1 MDLGLAGK
9 TAIICAS
16 SQGLGKACAEELAR
30 AGCRIV
36 MNGRDAKALAEAAE
50 AIRDETGVLVE
61 SVAGDIGDPGVQMSL
76 VQTAGAPDI
85 LVNNNGGP
93 PPRGFR
99 ALDSDAIHAGLDA
112 NMVTPIRMVQQIIDG
127 MVQRKFGRII
137 CITSGSVKSPVA
149 GLDLSSG
156 ARLGLHGFLAG
167 VAREV
172 ASANVTI
179 NFLMPGLFATR
190 RLGGVMAFAA
200 KAQSIDV
207 ETAEARGR
215 ERIPAKRFGD
225 PAEFGAACA
234 FLCSAQAGFIT
245 GQSLLI
251 DGGAF
256 PGVL

>member
-9 TAIICAS
+9 TAIVCAS
-16 SQGLGKACAEELAR
+16 SQGLGRACAEELAR
-30 AGCRIV
+30 AGCRII
-36 MNGRDAKALAEAAE
+36 MNGRETKALGDAAAAIRGETGASVE
-50 AIRDETGVLVE
+50 AI
-61 SVAGDIGDPGVQMSL
+61 AGDIGDEGVQNAL
-76 VQTAGAPDI
+76 VQAAGAPDI

-99 ALDSDAIHAGLDA
+99 ALDRDAIHAGLDA
-112 NMVTPIRMVQQIIDG
+112 NMVTPIRLVQQVIDG
-127 MVQRKFGRII
+127 MIERRFGRIV
-137 CITSGSVKSPVA
+137 CITSGSVKSPAA

-156 ARLGLHGFLAG
+156 ARIGLQGFLAG
-167 VAREV
+167 VARDV

-179 NFLMPGLFATR
+179 NFLLPGLFATR

-200 KAQSIDV
+200 QTQAIDI